1 MKSII
6 FCTSYID
13 GTNHSR
19 YEKWM
24 NYYRHKLELFNSDN
38 LFLIDDGS
46 SDIAFDESVEVID
59 VNNLP
64 DTLNKR
70 INLFHFQNHLGR
82 PGRRDYRGWWRSFT
96 FSVKLAEKYDIDK
109 LVHIESDYY
118 VMSPG
123 MMEYIAN
130 VSAGWTVFY
139 SSFYDFPET
148 AIQVICKDSFE
159 KLNKVYGQAV
169 DSDYRFKKIAERVL
183 PFSKIEKGFTGD
195 RLGEIKV
202 LRGWLK
208 RYKLPLEIDFVGQV
222 DTKDNPEVYQA
233 FFKLHL

>member
-13 GTNHSR
+13 DTNHFR
-19 YEKWM
+19 YEKWI
-24 NYYRHKLELFNSDN
+24 NYYLDKCELFNSDN

-46 SDIAFDESVEVID
+46 PNAVFDEKIEVLSA
-59 VNNLP
+59 NNLP
-64 DTLNKR
+64 DTLNEK
-70 INLFHFQNHLGR
+70 INLFHFENHLGR

-109 LVHIESDYY
+109 LIHIESDYY

-123 MMEYIAN
+123 MMDYIAN
-130 VSAGWTVFY
+130 ISEGWTVFY
-139 SSFYDFPET
+139 SSFYNFPET

-159 KLNKVYGQAV
+159 KLNQIHRRAV
-169 DSDYRFKKIAERVL
+169 DSDYKFKKIAERVL
-183 PFSKIEKGFTGD
+183 PFSKVEKGFTGD
-195 RLGEIKV
+195 RFGEIKV

-208 RYKLPLEIDFVGQV
+208 KYRLPLEIDYAGQINE
-222 DTKDNPEVYQA
+222 KDNPEEYKN
-233 FFKLHL
+233 FFQLHL